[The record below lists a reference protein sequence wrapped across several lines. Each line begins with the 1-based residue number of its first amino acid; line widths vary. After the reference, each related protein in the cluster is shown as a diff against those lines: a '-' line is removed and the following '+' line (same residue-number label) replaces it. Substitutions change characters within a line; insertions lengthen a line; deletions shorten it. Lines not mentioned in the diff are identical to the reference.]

1 VTTTLSY
8 LAMLFRAE
16 AARLVAEADPGTR
29 LVDGRTSNDRVAGS
43 LTRMADR
50 IERTDASG
58 VVEEV

>member
-1 VTTTLSY
+1 
-8 LAMLFRAE
+8 MLFRAE